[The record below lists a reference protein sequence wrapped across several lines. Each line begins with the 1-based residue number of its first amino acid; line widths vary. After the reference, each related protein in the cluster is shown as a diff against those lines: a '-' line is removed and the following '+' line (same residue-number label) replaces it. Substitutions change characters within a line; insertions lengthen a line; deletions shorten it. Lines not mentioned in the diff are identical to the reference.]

1 MKYANWDK
9 RLGNPEWFLHD
20 RFGMFIHFGLYS
32 LAARHEWLMTTEQ
45 VNRENY
51 RVYFEQ
57 FNPELM
63 DMKELARTAK
73 ATGMKYAVLTTK
85 HHEGFALWDSK
96 LTDFKI
102 TNTPFGRDLVR
113 EFVEAFSEAGI
124 KVGFYHS
131 LIDWHHED
139 FTVDGLH
146 PLRGVET
153 EVTKNCQR
161 DMNRY
166 RDYLKGQVTE
176 LLTKYGKVDYL
187 WFDFSYGHRDWGW
200 SKGKGHVDWHSEDIL
215 NLVVDLQPD
224 ILVNDRLDLGIG
236 VVTPEQ
242 YQPNKPLERDGKP
255 VIWEACQAMKPT
267 WGYDRDASEWK
278 SSEMLLKML
287 IDTVSNNGNFL
298 LNVGPN
304 GKGELDAREADRL
317 KDLGRWMEWNGKSLY
332 GAEKSLYVEPK
343 DCRYTQVGEDKL
355 YLHLY
360 SWPLRHVH
368 LKGLAGKIKYVQFL
382 HDHSEIFYREFD
394 PEEVITSTETTIS
407 VNDVLL
413 ELPVEKPDI
422 LVPVVEITLK

>member
-1 MKYANWDK
+1 MEYANWDN

-20 RFGMFIHFGLYS
+20 RFGMFIHFGLFS

-45 VNRENY
+45 INREDY
-51 RVYFEQ
+51 QVYFEQ
-57 FNPELM
+57 FDPELM
-63 DMKELARTAK
+63 DMKELAKTAK
-73 ATGMKYAVLTTK
+73 ETGMKYVVLTTK

-96 LTDFKI
+96 LTDYKI

-113 EFVEAFSEAGI
+113 EFVEAFREVGI
-124 KVGFYHS
+124 KIGFYHS
-131 LIDWHHED
+131 LIDWYHED

-146 PLRGVET
+146 PMREVET
-153 EVTKNCQR
+153 EVSKNSQR

-166 RDYLKGQVTE
+166 LEYLKGQVTE
-176 LLTKYGKVDYL
+176 LLTEYGKVDYL

-200 SKGKGHVDWHSEDIL
+200 SKGKGDGDWRSEEIL
-215 NLVVDLQPD
+215 NMVMKLQPD

-242 YQPNKPLERDGKP
+242 YQPDKPMERDGNP
-255 VIWEACQAMKPT
+255 VIWEACHAMKPT

-287 IDTVSNNGNFL
+287 IDTVSNNGNLL

-304 GKGELDAREADRL
+304 GKGELDPREAARL
-317 KDLGRWMEWNGKSLY
+317 KDISAWIKRNGKALY
-332 GAEKSLYVEPK
+332 GAGKSPYIEPK

-355 YLHLY
+355 YLHLF

-382 HDHSEIFYREFD
+382 HDHSEVFYREFD
-394 PEEVITSTETTIS
+394 PDEVITSTETTIAVS
-407 VNDVLL
+407 DAVL
-413 ELPVEKPDI
+413 ELPVKSPDT
-422 LVPVVEITLK
+422 LVPVLEITLK